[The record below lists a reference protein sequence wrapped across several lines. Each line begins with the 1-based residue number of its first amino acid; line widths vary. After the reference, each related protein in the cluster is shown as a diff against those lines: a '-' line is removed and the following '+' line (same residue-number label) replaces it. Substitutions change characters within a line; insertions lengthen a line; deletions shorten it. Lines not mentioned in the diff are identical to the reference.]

1 MKVQKKFLLQ
11 GAILLFLGLGLGF
24 GLGSFYASAP
34 AIGCRENDLT
44 PIPDEG
50 FISPAASEV
59 PAGSVPET
67 PPAPPDKWV
76 CLTFDD
82 GPSKTTPDVLAA
94 LNAAGVRA
102 TFFVVAT
109 GYNEKYLPL
118 LAEAEAA
125 GHQIALHSASHEYRD
140 I

>member
-34 AIGCRENDLT
+34 VIGCRENDLT

-50 FISPAASEV
+50 FVSPAAS
-59 PAGSVPET
+59 
-67 PPAPPDKWV
+67 
-76 CLTFDD
+76 D

-125 GHQIALHSASHEYRD
+125 GHQIAFHSASHEYSD
-140 I
+140 IYRSPDAYW